1 MILNQKIVKQFDRRV
16 LKKNQSWENSLIPSD
31 RVFQNKL
38 VVPKQRKIGK
48 VNKLIKTAQKQLVPE
63 NLLPKTK
70 ITTSVNK
77 ADSENQQIRN
87 TPRGIAT
94 NPSRT

>member
-48 VNKLIKTAQKQLVPE
+48 VNKLIKTAQKQLAPE

-70 ITTSVNK
+70 
-77 ADSENQQIRN
+77 
-87 TPRGIAT
+87 
-94 NPSRT
+94 